1 MPAAHRPRPAPT
13 VVEAMAATAVTTWF
27 ARDRLAGLADR
38 LAIAVAVSL
47 PWSTSATGIL
57 IVLWLAALVP
67 TLDRASVRRALAH
80 PAGGLPVALWA
91 FVVIGMLWADV
102 SWSERVAALRGAHK
116 LLMIPLLLVQFRRSD
131 KGPWVL
137 AGFLASCTVLLVVS
151 FASFV
156 WPSLLFWRDP
166 ARDRY
171 VFPGVPLKDYL
182 VQSGEFLLCAFALA
196 QLAID
201 DWTAR
206 RRGRSFA
213 LAALAFAFLVNI
225 AFVATGRST
234 LLVMAALVVIT
245 ALQRFGWRGSFG
257 IVVGA
262 ALLAA
267 LAFVASHQLRGR
279 VLAVLDEVAS
289 YRTSNAENS
298 SGYRLE
304 FWKKSIAFIADAP
317 IVGHGTGTIRALFR
331 GAAVGDSGA
340 SATVTGNPHNMTLQ
354 VAIELGVL
362 GVAVLYAMWAAH
374 LMLFG
379 AGGGLATGAM
389 AARLGLGVVVWDVV
403 SAVFLSHVFDFSTG
417 WIYVFGVGVLGG
429 MVLSGEGSRPVAA
442 HTDAAGS
449 GWRPVANAAKE

>member
-1 MPAAHRPRPAPT
+1 MPAARRPRPVPT
-13 VVEAMAATAVTTWF
+13 AVDAMAATAVTSWF
-27 ARDRLAGLADR
+27 VRDRLAGLADR

-57 IVLWLAALVP
+57 IMLWLAALVP

-137 AGFLASCTVLLVVS
+137 GGFLASCTVLLVVS
-151 FASFV
+151 FASYA
-156 WPSLLFWRDP
+156 WPSLLFWRDQSV
-166 ARDRY
+166 RF
-171 VFPGVPLKDYL
+171 FPGVPLKDYL

-196 QLAID
+196 HLAID
-201 DWTAR
+201 DWNAR
-206 RRGRSFA
+206 RRRRSFA
-213 LAALAFAFLVNI
+213 LAALAFAFLVDI

-234 LLVMAALVVIT
+234 LLVMAALIVIT

-262 ALLAA
+262 ALLGA

-298 SGYRLE
+298 SGFRLE

-317 IVGHGTGTIRALFR
+317 IVGHGTGSIRPLFR
-331 GAAVGDSGA
+331 AAAVGDSGA
-340 SATVTGNPHNMTLQ
+340 SATVTSNPHNMTLQ

-429 MVLSGEGSRPVAA
+429 MVLSGE
-442 HTDAAGS
+442 
-449 GWRPVANAAKE
+449 AAKPAAAQR